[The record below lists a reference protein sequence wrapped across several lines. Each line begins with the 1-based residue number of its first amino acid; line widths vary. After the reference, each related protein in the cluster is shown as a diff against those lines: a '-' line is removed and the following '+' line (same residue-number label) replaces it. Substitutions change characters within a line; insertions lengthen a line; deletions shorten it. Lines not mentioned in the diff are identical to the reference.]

1 MAISKRFLQPI
12 NLLNSAADP
21 TTADTG
27 DFYYNTTTKRVRNY
41 NGTAWTDV
49 GTTTRVSSSPPT
61 IKDVGDGWF
70 DNTTGSFYIY
80 DGTYWVEVTSVM
92 VVGLDAD
99 PNPLLNADLDAN
111 SYNVLN
117 IDKLTFDESPE
128 STISQASIMWN
139 STQGTFDIG
148 MPNGV
153 VQSIGRESF
162 LPTVNNSSGVVI
174 PIGSLVMSNGV
185 SSDRLNIAKA
195 ISDGTIE
202 GSRMLGVAA
211 HSIAIGSL
219 SGIVMT
225 DGIVEGLDTSLWTVG
240 TILYPNPAVVGELTS
255 TQGTAP
261 SIRVPVATV
270 LSQSATTGK
279 ILVRMRHGSS
289 LGATESNVKITS
301 PINNDVISYSSE
313 FGIWVNKQATGGGGG
328 ASIIVSDTAPSSP
341 DAGAMWFNSTN
352 GKMYIYYDAYW
363 VEVGSSSESGAVST
377 DVALSNSWWL
387 GV

>member
-12 NLLNSAADP
+12 NLLNSATDP
-21 TTADTG
+21 STADTG

-41 NGTAWTDV
+41 DGTSWTDV
-49 GTTTRVSSSPPT
+49 GTTTRVSSSPPA

-70 DNTTGSFYIY
+70 DNTSGSFYIY

-92 VVGLDAD
+92 IVGLDAD
-99 PNPLLNADLDAN
+99 PSPSLSGDLDAN
-111 SYNVLN
+111 SYNVIN
-117 IDKLTFDESPE
+117 VDKLTFDDSPE

-139 STQGTFDIG
+139 PSQGTFDIG
-148 MPNGV
+148 MSNGV
-153 VQSIGRESF
+153 VQSVGRESY
-162 LPTVNNSSGVVI
+162 LPAVNNASGVVI
-174 PIGSLVMSNGV
+174 PMGSLVMSTGTA
-185 SSDRLNIAKA
+185 SDRLNVAKA
-195 ISDGTIE
+195 ICDGTVD
-202 GSRMLGVAA
+202 GSLILGIAA
-211 HSIAIGSL
+211 HSIAIGSS

-225 DGIVEGLDTSLWTVG
+225 DGIIEGIDTSSWIAG
-240 TILYPNPAVVGELTS
+240 TILYPNPAIAGELTS
-255 TQGTAP
+255 TQGVAP
-261 SIRVPVATV
+261 SIRVPVAIV
-270 LSQSATTGK
+270 LSQNATTGK
-279 ILVRMRHGSS
+279 ILVRMRHGSV
-289 LGATESNVKITS
+289 LGGTESNVKIVN
-301 PINNDVISYSSE
+301 PINNDVVSYNSTL
-313 FGIWVNKQATGGGGG
+313 GVWVNKQPTGGSGG

>member
-21 TTADTG
+21 STADTG
-27 DFYYNTTTKRVRNY
+27 DLYYNTTTKRVRNY
-41 NGTAWTDV
+41 NGTTWTDAA
-49 GTTTRVSSSPPT
+49 TTTRVSSFPPT
-61 IKDVGDGWF
+61 VKDVGDGWF

-80 DGTYWVEVTSVM
+80 DGTYWVEVNSIM
-92 VVGLDAD
+92 IVGIDAD
-99 PNPLLNADLDAN
+99 PNPLLSADLDAN
-111 SYNVLN
+111 SYNVIN

-139 STQGTFDIG
+139 PTEGTFDIG
-148 MPNGV
+148 MSNGV
-153 VQSIGRESF
+153 VQSVGRESF
-162 LPTVNNSSGVVI
+162 LPAVNNSSGVVI
-174 PIGSLVMSNGV
+174 PAGSLVMSTGA
-185 SSDRLNIAKA
+185 SSNKLNIAKA
-195 ISDGTIE
+195 VSDGTIE
-202 GSRMLGVAA
+202 GSRILGISA

-219 SGIVMT
+219 SGTVMT
-225 DGIVEGLDTSLWTVG
+225 DGIIDGLNTSLWTAG
-240 TILYPNPAVVGELTS
+240 TILYPNPAIAGGLTS
-255 TQGTAP
+255 TQGIAP

-270 LSQSATTGK
+270 LSQSATTGR

-289 LGATESNVKITS
+289 LGATESNVKITT
-301 PINNDVISYSSE
+301 PINNDVISYDSE
-313 FGIWVNKQATGGGGG
+313 FDIWVNKQASGGGG
-328 ASIIVSDTAPSSP
+328 ASIIVSDLPPNSPS
-341 DAGAMWFNSTN
+341 AGAMWFNSTN